1 MIRQLQQ
8 AVFALTADMNNATDA
23 GRRVLA
29 QIDRALGD
37 VVGQALCDN
46 DVTDILR
53 NADGAIWVERLGQP
67 MIEAG
72 YLSANGA
79 MTAINAVAAW
89 HQITITADN
98 PVLSCELPDG
108 SRFEANI
115 PPVSVGGPTFSIRK
129 KASRLITL
137 DEYVAA
143 GGMTGQQRNR
153 IDQAVTDHSNILIA
167 GSTGSGK
174 TTLANAVIDHIVAQ
188 FPHER
193 LYILEDLTEIQ
204 CNARNRVVSRATK
217 NTTMV
222 ELLRSAL
229 RQRPDR
235 ILIGEV
241 RGGEAW
247 ELMKC
252 WNTGH
257 PGGVCTIHADATDMN
272 SHVTV
277 PALKRLEQLCA
288 ENAQAPRQTA
298 IIREVIAETVD
309 LLIHI
314 ARHPRSGQRTV
325 MSVVPVGV
333 DRRPSPASAM

>member
-1 MIRQLQQ
+1 MAN
-8 AVFALTADMNNATDA
+8 AVTADMSDSATDA

-29 QIDRALGD
+29 QIDRALGS
-37 VVGQALCDN
+37 VVGQALADH

-53 NADGAIWVERLGQP
+53 NADGTIWIERLGQP
-67 MIEAG
+67 LVEAG
-72 YLSANGA
+72 YLSANEA
-79 MTAINAVAAW
+79 MTAINAVAGW
-89 HQITITADN
+89 HQVTITPDN

-115 PPVSVGGPTFSIRK
+115 PPVAVGGPTFSIRK

-137 DEYVAA
+137 DEYVAT
-143 GGMTGQQRNR
+143 GGMTGQQKE
-153 IDQAVTDHSNILIA
+153 IIHQAVTDHSNILIA

-174 TTLANAVIDHIVAQ
+174 TTLANAIIHHIVEQ

-204 CNARNRVVSRATK
+204 CNARNKVVSRATRD
-217 NTTMV
+217 TTMV

-247 ELMKC
+247 ELVKC

-257 PGGVCTIHADATDMN
+257 PGGVCTIHADATDAN
-272 SHVTV
+272 GNATA

-288 ENAQAPRQTA
+288 ENAQAPRQTG
-298 IIREVIAETVD
+298 IIRDVIAEAVD
-309 LLIHI
+309 LLVYI

-325 MSVVPVGV
+325 LSMTPVGV
-333 DRRPSPASAM
+333 CQRPSPALVPAS

>member
-1 MIRQLQQ
+1 MS
-8 AVFALTADMNNATDA
+8 DSATDA

-29 QIDRALGD
+29 QINRALGGL
-37 VVGQALCDN
+37 VGQALADS

-72 YLSANGA
+72 YLSANSA
-79 MTAINAVAAW
+79 MTAINAVASW
-89 HQITITADN
+89 RQVTITRDN
-98 PVLSCELPDG
+98 PILSCELPDG

-143 GGMTGQQRNR
+143 GSMTGQQRK
-153 IDQAVTDHSNILIA
+153 IIHQAVTSHSNIMIA

-174 TTLANAVIDHIVAQ
+174 TTLANTIIQHIVEQ

-204 CNARNRVVSRATK
+204 CNARNRVVCRATAD
-217 NTTMV
+217 TTMV

-257 PGGVCTIHADATDMN
+257 PGGVCTIHADAPDTN
-272 SHVTV
+272 SAAKP

-288 ENAQAPRQTA
+288 ENAQAPRQTE
-298 IIREVIAETVD
+298 IIRDVIAEAVD
-309 LLIHI
+309 LLVYI
-314 ARHPRSGQRTV
+314 ARHPQSGQRTV
-325 MSVVPVGV
+325 MSMTQV
-333 DRRPSPASAM
+333 DIGQEPSAAPAS

>member
-1 MIRQLQQ
+1 MNDSD
-8 AVFALTADMNNATDA
+8 ADV

-29 QIDRALGD
+29 QIDRALGS
-37 VVGQALCDN
+37 VVGQALSDN
-46 DVTDILR
+46 NVTDILR
-53 NADGAIWVERLGQP
+53 NADGAIWIERLGQP
-67 MIEAG
+67 MAEAG
-72 YLSANGA
+72 YLGANDT
-79 MTAINAVAAW
+79 MTAINAIAGW
-89 HQITITADN
+89 HHVTITPDN

-115 PPVSVGGPTFSIRK
+115 PPVAVGGPTFSIRK

-143 GGMTGQQRNR
+143 GEMTEQQK
-153 IDQAVTDHSNILIA
+153 IIIHEAVADHHNIIIA

-174 TTLANAVIDHIVAQ
+174 TTLANAIIHRIVERY
-188 FPHER
+188 PHER

-204 CNARNRVVSRATK
+204 CHARNKVVSRATK
-217 NTTMV
+217 DTPMV

-247 ELMKC
+247 ELMKA

-257 PGGVCTIHADATDMN
+257 AGGVCTIHADAADTN
-272 SHVTV
+272 SLATA

-288 ENAQAPRQTA
+288 ENVQAPRQID
-298 IIREVIAETVD
+298 IIRDVITEAVD
-309 LLIHI
+309 LLVYVS
-314 ARHPRSGQRTV
+314 RHPQSGQRYV
-325 MSVVPVGV
+325 MSMVQVRME
-333 DRRPSPASAM
+333 DRAGP

>member
-1 MIRQLQQ
+1 M
-8 AVFALTADMNNATDA
+8 TADINNPVTDA
-23 GRRVLA
+23 RRRILA
-29 QIDRALGD
+29 QIDRALGS
-37 VVGQALCDN
+37 VVGQALADH

-53 NADGAIWVERLGQP
+53 NADGAIWIERLGQP
-67 MIEAG
+67 MTRAG
-72 YLSANGA
+72 YLSMNNA
-79 MTAINAVAAW
+79 MTAINAVAGW
-89 HQITITADN
+89 HQVTITPTN
-98 PVLSCELPDG
+98 PILSCELPDG

-137 DEYVAA
+137 DEYVTA
-143 GGMTGQQRNR
+143 GSMTGQQRK
-153 IDQAVTDHSNILIA
+153 IMHQAVTDRSNIIIA

-174 TTLANAVIDHIVAQ
+174 TTLANAVIHHIVEQ

-204 CNARNRVVSRATK
+204 CNARNRVVSRATTD
-217 NTTMV
+217 TTMV

-257 PGGVCTIHADATDMN
+257 PGGVCTIHADTPNADSN
-272 SHVTV
+272 VTA

-288 ENAQAPRQTA
+288 ENAQAPRQTG
-298 IIREVIAETVD
+298 IIRDVITEAVD
-309 LLIHI
+309 LLVYI

-325 MSVVPVGV
+325 LSMAPVGICQE
-333 DRRPSPASAM
+333 PSAAPVS

>member
-1 MIRQLQQ
+1 MDDF
-8 AVFALTADMNNATDA
+8 VTDA

-29 QIDRALGD
+29 QIDRALGS
-37 VVGQALCDN
+37 VVGQALADN

-53 NADGAIWVERLGQP
+53 NADGAIWIERLGQP

-79 MTAINAVAAW
+79 ITAINAVASW
-89 HQITITADN
+89 HQVTITPDN
-98 PVLSCELPDG
+98 PILSCELPDG

-137 DEYVAA
+137 DEYVTT
-143 GGMTGQQRNR
+143 GCMTVQQRE
-153 IDQAVTDHSNILIA
+153 IMHQAVTEHSNIIIA

-174 TTLANAVIDHIVAQ
+174 TTLANAVIHHIVEQ

-204 CNARNRVVSRATK
+204 CNARNRVVSRATAD
-217 NTTMV
+217 TTMV

-257 PGGVCTIHADATDMN
+257 PGGVCTIHADTPDAD
-272 SHVTV
+272 SKVTT
-277 PALKRLEQLCA
+277 PAMKRLEQLCA
-288 ENAQAPRQTA
+288 ENAQAPRQTG
-298 IIREVIAETVD
+298 IIREVITEAVD
-309 LLIHI
+309 LLVYI
-314 ARHPRSGQRTV
+314 ARHPRSGQRAV
-325 MSVVPVGV
+325 QSIVPVGIYQG
-333 DRRPSPASAM
+333 ASAAAS

>member
-1 MIRQLQQ
+1 M
-8 AVFALTADMNNATDA
+8 TADMNDRVADA

-29 QIDRALGD
+29 QIERALGS
-37 VVGQALCDN
+37 VIGQALCDPE
-46 DVTDILR
+46 VTDILR
-53 NADGAIWVERLGQP
+53 NADGAIWIERLGQP

-72 YLSANGA
+72 YLSTNSA
-79 MTAINAVAAW
+79 MTAINAIAGW
-89 HQITITADN
+89 HQVTITTDN
-98 PVLSCELPDG
+98 PILSCELPDG

-115 PPVSVGGPTFSIRK
+115 PPVSVGGPIFSIRK

-143 GGMTGQQRNR
+143 GSITGQQKS
-153 IDQAVTDHSNILIA
+153 IIHQAVTNHSNILIA
-167 GSTGSGK
+167 GATGSGK
-174 TTLANAVIDHIVAQ
+174 TTLANAVIQHIVEQ
-188 FPHER
+188 FPDER

-204 CNARNRVVSRATK
+204 CNARNRIISRATK
-217 NTTMV
+217 DTTMV

-257 PGGVCTIHADATDMN
+257 PGGVCTIHADATDKN
-272 SHVTV
+272 SHVTT

-288 ENAQAPRQTA
+288 ENAQAPRQTE
-298 IIREVIAETVD
+298 IIREVITEAVD

-314 ARHPRSGQRTV
+314 ARHPQNGQRTV
-325 MSVVPVGV
+325 RSIISIGV
-333 DRRPSPASAM
+333 CQGQSSIPAPG

>member
-1 MIRQLQQ
+1 MTVDMKHS
-8 AVFALTADMNNATDA
+8 AADV
-23 GRRVLA
+23 GRRVLV
-29 QIDRALGD
+29 QIDRALGS
-37 VVGQALCDN
+37 VVGQALSDN
-46 DVTDILR
+46 NVTDILR
-53 NADGAIWVERLGQP
+53 NADGVIWIERLGQP
-67 MIEAG
+67 MTKAG
-72 YLSANGA
+72 YLDANDT
-79 MTAINAVAAW
+79 MTAINAIAGW
-89 HQITITADN
+89 HQVTITPNN

-115 PPVSVGGPTFSIRK
+115 PPVAVGGPTFSIRK

-143 GGMTGQQRNR
+143 GGMTEQQK
-153 IDQAVTDHSNILIA
+153 IIIHEAVADHHNIIIA

-174 TTLANAVIDHIVAQ
+174 TTLANAIIHRIVEQ
-188 FPHER
+188 YPHER

-204 CNARNRVVSRATK
+204 CHARNKVVSRATK
-217 NTTMV
+217 DTPMV

-247 ELMKC
+247 ELMKA

-257 PGGVCTIHADATDMN
+257 AGGVCTIHADAADTN
-272 SHVTV
+272 SIATA

-288 ENAQAPRQTA
+288 ENVQSPRQIG
-298 IIREVIAETVD
+298 IIRDVITEAVD
-309 LLIHI
+309 LLVYVS
-314 ARHPRSGQRTV
+314 RHPQSGQRYV
-325 MSVVPVGV
+325 MSMVQVRME
-333 DRRPSPASAM
+333 DRAGP